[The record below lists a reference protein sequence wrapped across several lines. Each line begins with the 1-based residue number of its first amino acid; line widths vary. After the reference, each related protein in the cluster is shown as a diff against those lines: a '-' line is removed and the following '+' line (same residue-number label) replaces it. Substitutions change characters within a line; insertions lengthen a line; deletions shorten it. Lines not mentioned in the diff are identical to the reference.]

1 MLVIPYLLRRVVY
14 YDKVIVFD
22 QGTIAE
28 IDSPVELLN
37 KQGSLLQLL
46 CEKAGILDELTLDIL

>member
-1 MLVIPYLLRRVVY
+1 
-14 YDKVIVFD
+14 VFD